1 MLICLV
7 VFAFTA
13 QRRIRRAREETNKIV
28 VLDLKT
34 DNQDDGLE
42 YYFWDGAFLS
52 CESLIKQRERQKKKS
67 KTNYL
72 FKYSVAQKK
81 RT

>member
-13 QRRIRRAREETNKIV
+13 QTRICRAREETNKIH

-34 DNQDDGLE
+34 ENHDGGQE
-42 YYFWDGAFLS
+42 YFFWDGAFLS
-52 CESLIKQRERQKKKS
+52 CESLIEQRERQNKLKS
-67 KTNYL
+67 NYL
-72 FKYSVAQKK
+72 FKHSVAQEKS
-81 RT
+81 T